1 MLVSYNWLKDFLD
14 LDSQDPY
21 ELAEE
26 ITRSGVEIPD
36 RIHPMD
42 GLKKLVVGHVLDCE
56 GVEGTHLHL
65 THVDVG
71 EDEPL
76 QIVCGAPN
84 VAAGEDVIVA
94 LHGARIAGNE
104 KIKKGKI
111 RGMESYGM
119 ICGLQEIGFS
129 DSVVPEKFADGI
141 YVFPEDAEVKPGQD
155 IYEAL
160 GMDDYILNFDI
171 TPNRA
176 DTLGMEG
183 AAYEVGAIID
193 QKPKVEEKVVL
204 KEDGPAWTDSLDV
217 KVDEKLAPKFY
228 LRKLENVKIQD
239 SPLWLQRRLWN
250 AGIRPINNVVDVT
263 NYIML
268 LTGQPMHAY
277 DAKTFANGK
286 FEVRL
291 ANKGEKLTL
300 LNEKEV
306 DLDPKDIIITD
317 GKKPVMMAGVMGGLD
332 SEITSETTDVILE
345 SAIFDP
351 TLVRKA
357 ALRHANRTEAS
368 SRYEK
373 GVNWDA
379 AEKAINMA
387 ALLLRNDADATVD
400 EGILKATD
408 QKREPVVVK
417 TTASYLNKVLGTKLS
432 VDEIVKIFD
441 RLCFKVDVDGDNLAV
456 HVPNRRWDISIPAD
470 LVEEVGRLYGY
481 DNLESTQPVLPETHG
496 GYSEKEEMMRRMKA
510 IVEGQ
515 GLMEAISY
523 SLTSPEKAVRYTKD
537 PKELVEVKSPLN
549 SSRSAMRENLMTGL
563 VDAASYNFARKQT
576 QLALFEQG
584 RTYDHDGGKFN
595 EHEHLAAI
603 YSGNTFAENWQHLTQ
618 KVDFYFVKGQLTN
631 LFAAVGID
639 LDKVVYKAEGIQGM
653 HPTRTAGIY
662 IDKQYVGMI
671 GMVAHAVTLSDKAL
685 RGSEL
690 YGYEIDL
697 DTIIPMLTKGVTAVP
712 APKFPAIQRDLS
724 LLVDKPVT
732 NQEIE
737 NVIESNAGKY
747 LVDLKV
753 IDVYEGSHIAAGKK
767 SISYNLTFLNR
778 EDTLTDDVVNNA
790 MDKVVAALE
799 NDLAI
804 KVR

>member
-14 LDSQDPY
+14 LDGQDPY

-26 ITRSGVEIPD
+26 ITRRGVEIPD

-56 GVEGTHLHL
+56 AVEGTHLHL

-129 DSVVPEKFADGI
+129 DSVVPQEFVDGI
-141 YVFPEDAEVKPGQD
+141 YIFPEDADVKPGQD
-155 IYEAL
+155 VYEAL

-204 KEDGPAWTDSLDV
+204 KEDGPAWTDSFDA

-250 AGIRPINNVVDVT
+250 AGLRPINNVVDVT
-263 NYIML
+263 NYVML

-277 DAKTFANGK
+277 DAKTFAKGK

-291 ANKGEKLTL
+291 AKKGEKLTL

-306 DLDPKDIIITD
+306 DLDPNDIIITD
-317 GKKPVMMAGVMGGLD
+317 GEKPVMMAGVMGGLN

-351 TLVRKA
+351 ALVRKA

-379 AEKAINMA
+379 TEKAINMA
-387 ALLLRNDADATVD
+387 ALLLRNDANATVD

-417 TTASYLNKVLGTKLS
+417 TTASYINKVLGTKLP
-432 VDEIVKIFD
+432 VDEIVKILD
-441 RLCFKVDVDGDNLAV
+441 RLCFEVDVDGDNLAV

-481 DNLESTQPVLPETHG
+481 DNLESTQPVLAETHG

-537 PKELVEVKSPLN
+537 PKELAEVQSPLN
-549 SSRSAMRENLMTGL
+549 SSRSAMRQNLMTGL

-584 RTYDHDGGKFN
+584 RTYDHDGGTFN

-631 LFAAVGID
+631 LFNAIGID
-639 LDKVVYKAEGIQGM
+639 PEKVVYEADQIKGM
-653 HPTRTAGIY
+653 HPTRTAAIY

-671 GMVAHAVTLSDKAL
+671 GMIAHAVTITDKAL

-697 DTIIPMLTKGVTAVP
+697 DTIIPMLTKGVTAMP

-724 LLVDKPVT
+724 LLVDKPIT

-737 NVIESNAGKY
+737 NVIKSNAGKY
-747 LVDLKV
+747 LTDLKV
-753 IDVYEGSHIAAGKK
+753 IDVYAGAHIDTGKK
-767 SISYNLTFLNR
+767 SLSYNLTFLNR
-778 EDTLTDDVVNNA
+778 KDTLTDDVVNNA
-790 MDKVVAALE
+790 MDKIIAALK
-799 NDLAI
+799 NDLEI

>member
-14 LDSQDPY
+14 LDGQDPY

-36 RIHPMD
+36 RVHPMD
-42 GLKKLVVGHVLDCE
+42 GLKKLVVGRVLDCE

-129 DSVVPEKFADGI
+129 DSVVPQEFVDGI
-141 YVFPEDAEVKPGQD
+141 YVFPADAEVKPGQD
-155 IYEAL
+155 VYEAL

-379 AEKAINMA
+379 TEKAINMA

-631 LFAAVGID
+631 LFNAIGID
-639 LDKVVYKAEGIQGM
+639 PEKVVYEAKGIKGM

>member
-1 MLVSYNWLKDFLD
+1 
-14 LDSQDPY
+14 
-21 ELAEE
+21 
-26 ITRSGVEIPD
+26 
-36 RIHPMD
+36 
-42 GLKKLVVGHVLDCE
+42 
-56 GVEGTHLHL
+56 
-65 THVDVG
+65 
-71 EDEPL
+71 
-76 QIVCGAPN
+76 
-84 VAAGEDVIVA
+84 
-94 LHGARIAGNE
+94 
-104 KIKKGKI
+104 
-111 RGMESYGM
+111 ESYGM

-129 DSVVPEKFADGI
+129 DSVVPQEFVDGI
-141 YVFPEDAEVKPGQD
+141 YVFPADAEVKPGQD
-155 IYEAL
+155 VYEAL

-300 LNEKEV
+300 LNEKEAE
-306 DLDPKDIIITD
+306 LDPNDIIITD
-317 GKKPVMMAGVMGGLD
+317 GEKPVMMAGVMGGLN

-379 AEKAINMA
+379 TEKAINMA

-417 TTASYLNKVLGTKLS
+417 TTASYIDKVLGTKLS

-549 SSRSAMRENLMTGL
+549 SSRSVMRENLMTGL

-631 LFAAVGID
+631 LFNAIGID
-639 LDKVVYKAEGIQGM
+639 PEKVDYEAKGIKGM

-671 GMVAHAVTLSDKAL
+671 GMIAHAVTIADKAL

-737 NVIESNAGKY
+737 NVIKSNAGKY
-747 LVDLKV
+747 LTELKV
-753 IDVYEGSHIAAGKK
+753 IDVYAGAHIDVGKK
-767 SISYNLTFLNR
+767 SIAYNLTFLNR
-778 EDTLTDDVVNNA
+778 KDTLTDDVVNNA
-790 MDKVVAALE
+790 MDKIVAALE

>member
-14 LDSQDPY
+14 LDGQDPY

-291 ANKGEKLTL
+291 ANKDEKLTL
-300 LNEKEV
+300 LNEKEAE
-306 DLDPKDIIITD
+306 LDPNDIIITD
-317 GKKPVMMAGVMGGLD
+317 GEKPVMMAGVMGGLN

-351 TLVRKA
+351 ALVRKA

-379 AEKAINMA
+379 TEKAINMA
-387 ALLLRNDADATVD
+387 ALLLRNDANATVD

-417 TTASYLNKVLGTKLS
+417 TTASYIDKVLGTKLS

-496 GYSEKEEMMRRMKA
+496 GYSEKEEMMRRMKV

-523 SLTSPEKAVRYTKD
+523 SLTSPEKATRYTKD
-537 PKELVEVKSPLN
+537 PKDLVEVQSPLN

-631 LFAAVGID
+631 LFNAIGID
-639 LDKVVYKAEGIQGM
+639 PEKVVYEAKGIKGM

-671 GMVAHAVTLSDKAL
+671 GMIAHAVTIADKAL

-737 NVIESNAGKY
+737 NVIKSNAGKY
-747 LVDLKV
+747 LTELKV
-753 IDVYEGSHIAAGKK
+753 IDVYAGAHIDVGKK
-767 SISYNLTFLNR
+767 SIAYNLTFLNR
-778 EDTLTDDVVNNA
+778 KDTLTDDVVNNA
-790 MDKVVAALE
+790 MDKIVAALE

>member
-56 GVEGTHLHL
+56 GVEGTHLYL

-204 KEDGPAWTDSLDV
+204 KEDGPAWTDSLDA

-239 SPLWLQRRLWN
+239 SPLWLQRRLWD

-263 NYIML
+263 NYVML

-306 DLDPKDIIITD
+306 ELDPNDIIITD
-317 GKKPVMMAGVMGGLD
+317 GEKPVMMAGVMGGLN

-351 TLVRKA
+351 ALVRKA

-379 AEKAINMA
+379 TEKAINMA
-387 ALLLRNDADATVD
+387 ALLLRNDANATVD

-417 TTASYLNKVLGTKLS
+417 TTASYIDKVLGTKLS

-523 SLTSPEKAVRYTKD
+523 SLTSPEKATRYTKD
-537 PKELVEVKSPLN
+537 PKDLVEVQSPLN
-549 SSRSAMRENLMTGL
+549 SSRSVMRENLMTGL

-584 RTYDHDGGKFN
+584 RTYDHDGGTFN
-595 EHEHLAAI
+595 EHEHLAAL

>member
-1 MLVSYNWLKDFLD
+1 
-14 LDSQDPY
+14 
-21 ELAEE
+21 
-26 ITRSGVEIPD
+26 
-36 RIHPMD
+36 
-42 GLKKLVVGHVLDCE
+42 
-56 GVEGTHLHL
+56 
-65 THVDVG
+65 
-71 EDEPL
+71 
-76 QIVCGAPN
+76 
-84 VAAGEDVIVA
+84 
-94 LHGARIAGNE
+94 
-104 KIKKGKI
+104 
-111 RGMESYGM
+111 
-119 ICGLQEIGFS
+119 
-129 DSVVPEKFADGI
+129 
-141 YVFPEDAEVKPGQD
+141 
-155 IYEAL
+155 
-160 GMDDYILNFDI
+160 
-171 TPNRA
+171 
-176 DTLGMEG
+176 
-183 AAYEVGAIID
+183 
-193 QKPKVEEKVVL
+193 
-204 KEDGPAWTDSLDV
+204 
-217 KVDEKLAPKFY
+217 
-228 LRKLENVKIQD
+228 
-239 SPLWLQRRLWN
+239 PLWLQRRLWN
-250 AGIRPINNVVDVT
+250 AGIRTINNVVDVT

-379 AEKAINMA
+379 TEKAINMA

-631 LFAAVGID
+631 LFNAIGID
-639 LDKVVYKAEGIQGM
+639 PEKVVYEAKGIKGM

-671 GMVAHAVTLSDKAL
+671 GMIAHAVTIADKAL

-737 NVIESNAGKY
+737 NVIKSNAGKY
-747 LVDLKV
+747 LTELKV
-753 IDVYEGSHIAAGKK
+753 IDVYAGAHIDVGKK
-767 SISYNLTFLNR
+767 SIAYNLTFLNR
-778 EDTLTDDVVNNA
+778 KDTLTDDVVNNA
-790 MDKVVAALE
+790 MDKIVAALE

>member
-14 LDSQDPY
+14 LDVQDPY

-129 DSVVPEKFADGI
+129 DSVVPQEFVDGI
-141 YVFPEDAEVKPGQD
+141 YVFPADAEVKPGQD
-155 IYEAL
+155 VYEAL

-300 LNEKEV
+300 LNEKEAE
-306 DLDPKDIIITD
+306 LDPNDIIITD
-317 GKKPVMMAGVMGGLD
+317 GEKPVMMAGVMGGLN

-351 TLVRKA
+351 ALVRKA

-379 AEKAINMA
+379 TEKAINMA
-387 ALLLRNDADATVD
+387 ALLLRNDANATVD

-631 LFAAVGID
+631 LFNAIGID
-639 LDKVVYKAEGIQGM
+639 PEKVVYEAKGIKGM

-671 GMVAHAVTLSDKAL
+671 GMIAHAVTIADKAL

-737 NVIESNAGKY
+737 NVIKSNAGKY
-747 LVDLKV
+747 LTELKV
-753 IDVYEGSHIAAGKK
+753 IDVYAGAHIDVGKK
-767 SISYNLTFLNR
+767 SIAYNLTFLNR
-778 EDTLTDDVVNNA
+778 KDTLTDDVVNNA
-790 MDKVVAALE
+790 MDKIVAALE

>member
-1 MLVSYNWLKDFLD
+1 
-14 LDSQDPY
+14 
-21 ELAEE
+21 
-26 ITRSGVEIPD
+26 
-36 RIHPMD
+36 
-42 GLKKLVVGHVLDCE
+42 
-56 GVEGTHLHL
+56 
-65 THVDVG
+65 
-71 EDEPL
+71 
-76 QIVCGAPN
+76 
-84 VAAGEDVIVA
+84 
-94 LHGARIAGNE
+94 
-104 KIKKGKI
+104 
-111 RGMESYGM
+111 
-119 ICGLQEIGFS
+119 
-129 DSVVPEKFADGI
+129 
-141 YVFPEDAEVKPGQD
+141 
-155 IYEAL
+155 
-160 GMDDYILNFDI
+160 DI

-379 AEKAINMA
+379 TEKAINMA

-631 LFAAVGID
+631 LFNAIGID
-639 LDKVVYKAEGIQGM
+639 PEKVVYEAKGIKGM

-671 GMVAHAVTLSDKAL
+671 GMIAHAVTIADKAL

-737 NVIESNAGKY
+737 NVIKSNAGKY
-747 LVDLKV
+747 LTELKV
-753 IDVYEGSHIAAGKK
+753 IDVYAGAHIDVGKK
-767 SISYNLTFLNR
+767 SIAYNLTFLNR
-778 EDTLTDDVVNNA
+778 KDTLTDDVVNNA
-790 MDKVVAALE
+790 MDKIVAALE

>member
-14 LDSQDPY
+14 LDGQDPY

-36 RIHPMD
+36 RVHPMD
-42 GLKKLVVGHVLDCE
+42 GLKKLVVGRVLDCE

-129 DSVVPEKFADGI
+129 DSVVPQEFVDGI
-141 YVFPEDAEVKPGQD
+141 YVFPADAEVKPGQD
-155 IYEAL
+155 VYEAL

-183 AAYEVGAIID
+183 AAYEAGAIID

-379 AEKAINMA
+379 TEKAINMA

-631 LFAAVGID
+631 LFNAIGID
-639 LDKVVYKAEGIQGM
+639 PEKVVYEAKGIKGM

-671 GMVAHAVTLSDKAL
+671 GMIAHAVTIADKAL

-737 NVIESNAGKY
+737 NVIKSNAGKY
-747 LVDLKV
+747 LTELKV
-753 IDVYEGSHIAAGKK
+753 IDVYAGAHIDVGKK
-767 SISYNLTFLNR
+767 SIAYNLTFLNR
-778 EDTLTDDVVNNA
+778 KDTLTDDVVNNA
-790 MDKVVAALE
+790 MDKIIAALE

>member
-1 MLVSYNWLKDFLD
+1 
-14 LDSQDPY
+14 
-21 ELAEE
+21 
-26 ITRSGVEIPD
+26 
-36 RIHPMD
+36 
-42 GLKKLVVGHVLDCE
+42 
-56 GVEGTHLHL
+56 
-65 THVDVG
+65 
-71 EDEPL
+71 
-76 QIVCGAPN
+76 
-84 VAAGEDVIVA
+84 
-94 LHGARIAGNE
+94 
-104 KIKKGKI
+104 
-111 RGMESYGM
+111 
-119 ICGLQEIGFS
+119 
-129 DSVVPEKFADGI
+129 
-141 YVFPEDAEVKPGQD
+141 
-155 IYEAL
+155 
-160 GMDDYILNFDI
+160 
-171 TPNRA
+171 
-176 DTLGMEG
+176 
-183 AAYEVGAIID
+183 
-193 QKPKVEEKVVL
+193 
-204 KEDGPAWTDSLDV
+204 
-217 KVDEKLAPKFY
+217 
-228 LRKLENVKIQD
+228 
-239 SPLWLQRRLWN
+239 
-250 AGIRPINNVVDVT
+250 
-263 NYIML
+263 ML

-379 AEKAINMA
+379 TKKAINMA
-387 ALLLRNDADATVD
+387 ALLLRNDANATVD

-631 LFAAVGID
+631 LFNAIGID
-639 LDKVVYKAEGIQGM
+639 PEKVVYEAKGIKGM

-671 GMVAHAVTLSDKAL
+671 GMIAHAVTIADKAL

-737 NVIESNAGKY
+737 NVIKSNAGKY
-747 LVDLKV
+747 LTELKV
-753 IDVYEGSHIAAGKK
+753 IDVYAGAHIDVSKK
-767 SISYNLTFLNR
+767 SIAYNLTFLNR
-778 EDTLTDDVVNNA
+778 KDTLTDDVVNNA
-790 MDKVVAALE
+790 MDKIVAALE

>member
-1 MLVSYNWLKDFLD
+1 MLVSYNWLQDFLN
-14 LDSQDPY
+14 LDQDPHD
-21 ELAEE
+21 LAEK
-26 ITRSGVEIPD
+26 ITRTGVEIAD
-36 RIHPMD
+36 VKHPEE
-42 GLKKLVVGHVLDCE
+42 GLKKLVVGKVLDCK

-84 VAAGEDVIVA
+84 VAAGELVIVA

-129 DSVVPEKFADGI
+129 DSVVPEEFVDGI
-141 YVFPEDAEVKPGQD
+141 YVFPEDADVKPGQD
-155 IYEAL
+155 VYEAL
-160 GMDDYILNFDI
+160 GMDDYILDFDI

-176 DTLGMEG
+176 DTLSMEG
-183 AAYEVGAIID
+183 SAYEVGAIVD
-193 QKPKVEEKVVL
+193 QKPKVEDVFL
-204 KEDGPAWTDSLDV
+204 KEDGPDWTDSLDV

-228 LRKLENVKIQD
+228 LRKLTGVKIQP
-239 SPLWLQRRLWN
+239 SPLWMQRRLWN

-277 DAKTFANGK
+277 DAKTFSNGK
-286 FEVRL
+286 LEVRL

-306 DLDPKDIIITD
+306 DLDPNDIVITD
-317 GKKPVMMAGVMGGLD
+317 GEKPVMMAGVMGGLN
-332 SEITSETTDVILE
+332 SEITAETTDVILE

-373 GVNWDA
+373 GVNWDGT
-379 AEKAINMA
+379 EKAINMA

-400 EGILKATD
+400 EGIIKATD
-408 QKREPVVVK
+408 TKRKPVVVK
-417 TTASYLNKVLGTKLS
+417 TTVSYINHVLGT
-432 VDEIVKIFD
+432 EISAKDMIKIFD
-441 RLCFKVDVDGDNLAV
+441 RLGFMVEHDGDNIAV
-456 HVPNRRWDISIPAD
+456 HVPNRRWDIAIPAD
-470 LVEEVGRLYGY
+470 LVEEVGRIYGY
-481 DNLESTQPVLPETHG
+481 DNLKSTQPLLAETHG

-537 PKELVEVKSPLN
+537 PKDLVKVQMPLN

-584 RTYDHDGGKFN
+584 RVYDHDGGTFN
-595 EHEHLAAI
+595 EHEHLAAL

-631 LFAAVGID
+631 LFTAIGID
-639 LDKVVYKAEGIQGM
+639 LEKVVYKAEGIKGM
-653 HPTRTAGIY
+653 HPTRTAAIY

-671 GMVAHAVTLSDKAL
+671 GMIAHAVTLADKAL

-690 YGYEIDL
+690 YGYEINL
-697 DTIIPMLTKGVTAVP
+697 DVIIPMLTKGMTATP
-712 APKFPAIQRDLS
+712 APKFPAIERDLS
-724 LLVDKPVT
+724 LLVNKDVT
-732 NQEIE
+732 NQEVE
-737 NVIESNAGKY
+737 NVIKSNAGKY
-747 LVDLKV
+747 LTALKV
-753 IDVYEGSHIAAGKK
+753 IDVYEGSHIEVGKK
-767 SISYNLTFLNR
+767 GIAYSLTFLNR
-778 EDTLTDDVVNNA
+778 KDTLTDKVVNNA
-790 MDKVVAALE
+790 MDKIRAGLE
-799 NDLAI
+799 NDLDI

>member
-14 LDSQDPY
+14 LDGQDPY

-129 DSVVPEKFADGI
+129 DSVVPQEFVDGI
-141 YVFPEDAEVKPGQD
+141 YVFPADAEVKPGQD
-155 IYEAL
+155 VYEAL

-300 LNEKEV
+300 LNEKEAE
-306 DLDPKDIIITD
+306 LDPNDIIITD
-317 GKKPVMMAGVMGGLD
+317 GEKPVMMAGVMGGLN

-351 TLVRKA
+351 ALVRKA

-379 AEKAINMA
+379 TEKAINMA
-387 ALLLRNDADATVD
+387 ALLLRNDANATVD

-417 TTASYLNKVLGTKLS
+417 TTASYIDKVLGTKLS

-523 SLTSPEKAVRYTKD
+523 SLTSPEKATRYTKD
-537 PKELVEVKSPLN
+537 PKDLVEVQSPLN

-631 LFAAVGID
+631 LFNAIGID
-639 LDKVVYKAEGIQGM
+639 PEKVVYEAKGIKGM

-671 GMVAHAVTLSDKAL
+671 GMIAHAVTIADKAL

-737 NVIESNAGKY
+737 NVIKSNAGKY

-778 EDTLTDDVVNNA
+778 KDTLTDDVVNNA
-790 MDKVVAALE
+790 MDKIVAALE

>member
-1 MLVSYNWLKDFLD
+1 
-14 LDSQDPY
+14 
-21 ELAEE
+21 
-26 ITRSGVEIPD
+26 
-36 RIHPMD
+36 
-42 GLKKLVVGHVLDCE
+42 
-56 GVEGTHLHL
+56 
-65 THVDVG
+65 
-71 EDEPL
+71 
-76 QIVCGAPN
+76 
-84 VAAGEDVIVA
+84 
-94 LHGARIAGNE
+94 
-104 KIKKGKI
+104 
-111 RGMESYGM
+111 
-119 ICGLQEIGFS
+119 
-129 DSVVPEKFADGI
+129 
-141 YVFPEDAEVKPGQD
+141 
-155 IYEAL
+155 
-160 GMDDYILNFDI
+160 
-171 TPNRA
+171 
-176 DTLGMEG
+176 
-183 AAYEVGAIID
+183 
-193 QKPKVEEKVVL
+193 
-204 KEDGPAWTDSLDV
+204 
-217 KVDEKLAPKFY
+217 
-228 LRKLENVKIQD
+228 
-239 SPLWLQRRLWN
+239 
-250 AGIRPINNVVDVT
+250 
-263 NYIML
+263 ML

-379 AEKAINMA
+379 TEKAINMA

-631 LFAAVGID
+631 LFNAIGID
-639 LDKVVYKAEGIQGM
+639 PEKVVYEAKGIKGM

-671 GMVAHAVTLSDKAL
+671 GMIAHAVTIADKAL

-737 NVIESNAGKY
+737 NVIKSNAGKY
-747 LVDLKV
+747 LTELKV
-753 IDVYEGSHIAAGKK
+753 IDVYAGAHIDVGKK
-767 SISYNLTFLNR
+767 SIAYNLTFLNR
-778 EDTLTDDVVNNA
+778 KDTLTDDVVNNA
-790 MDKVVAALE
+790 MDKIVAALE

>member
-1 MLVSYNWLKDFLD
+1 MLVSYNWLKYFLD
-14 LDSQDPY
+14 LDGQNPY

-42 GLKKLVVGHVLDCE
+42 GLKKLVVGRVLDCE

-71 EDEPL
+71 ENEPL

-129 DSVVPEKFADGI
+129 DSVVPQEFVDGI
-141 YVFPEDAEVKPGQD
+141 YVFPADAEVKPGQD
-155 IYEAL
+155 VYEAL

-217 KVDEKLAPKFY
+217 KVDEKLTPKFY
-228 LRKLENVKIQD
+228 LRKLENIKIQD

-268 LTGQPMHAY
+268 LTGQPMNAY

-379 AEKAINMA
+379 TEKAINMA

-631 LFAAVGID
+631 LFNAIGID
-639 LDKVVYKAEGIQGM
+639 PEKVVYEAKGIKGM

-671 GMVAHAVTLSDKAL
+671 GMIAHAVTIADKAL

-737 NVIESNAGKY
+737 NVIKSNAGKY
-747 LVDLKV
+747 LTELKV
-753 IDVYEGSHIAAGKK
+753 IDVYAGAHIDVGKK
-767 SISYNLTFLNR
+767 SIAYNLTFLNR
-778 EDTLTDDVVNNA
+778 KDTLTDDVVNNA
-790 MDKVVAALE
+790 MDKIVAALE

>member
-14 LDSQDPY
+14 LDGQDPY

-36 RIHPMD
+36 RVHPMD
-42 GLKKLVVGHVLDCE
+42 SLKKLVVGRVLDCE

-129 DSVVPEKFADGI
+129 DSVVPQEFVDGI
-141 YVFPEDAEVKPGQD
+141 YVFPADAEVKPGQD
-155 IYEAL
+155 VYEAL

-379 AEKAINMA
+379 TEKAINMA

-631 LFAAVGID
+631 LFNAIGID
-639 LDKVVYKAEGIQGM
+639 PEKVVYEAKGIKGM

-671 GMVAHAVTLSDKAL
+671 GMIAHAVTIADKAL

-737 NVIESNAGKY
+737 NVIKSNAGKY
-747 LVDLKV
+747 LTELKV
-753 IDVYEGSHIAAGKK
+753 IDVYAGAHIDVGKK
-767 SISYNLTFLNR
+767 SIAYNLTFLNR
-778 EDTLTDDVVNNA
+778 KDTLTDDVVNNA
-790 MDKVVAALE
+790 MDKIVAALE

>member
-14 LDSQDPY
+14 LDGQDPY

-36 RIHPMD
+36 RVHPMD
-42 GLKKLVVGHVLDCE
+42 GLKKLVVGRVLDCE

-129 DSVVPEKFADGI
+129 DSVVPQEFVDGI
-141 YVFPEDAEVKPGQD
+141 YVFPADAEVKPGQD
-155 IYEAL
+155 VYEAL

-204 KEDGPAWTDSLDV
+204 KEDDPAWTDSLDV

-379 AEKAINMA
+379 TEKAINMA

-631 LFAAVGID
+631 LFNAIGID
-639 LDKVVYKAEGIQGM
+639 PEKVVYEAKGIKGM

-671 GMVAHAVTLSDKAL
+671 GMIAHAVTIADKAL

-737 NVIESNAGKY
+737 NVIKSNAGKY
-747 LVDLKV
+747 LTELKV
-753 IDVYEGSHIAAGKK
+753 IDVYAGAHIDVGKK
-767 SISYNLTFLNR
+767 SIAYNLTFLNR
-778 EDTLTDDVVNNA
+778 KDTLTDDVVNNA
-790 MDKVVAALE
+790 MDKIVAALE